1 VCLVIIIKLKYAVVQ
16 AVIRTT
22 AFVARRIHFRWQDAG
37 FTSGLRYAIRLP
49 TRPLQRTCLALWREI
64 MMTTAHAE
72 GVSVAAMVVYVSRAT
87 WCLVLVLRPS
97 LRT

>member
-1 VCLVIIIKLKYAVVQ
+1 MCLVIIIKLKNVVVQ

-22 AFVARRIHFRWQDAG
+22 AFVARRIHFRWQDAT

-49 TRPLQRTCLALWREI
+49 TRPLQRTCRALWREI
-64 MMTTAHAE
+64 IMTTAECAHAA
-72 GVSVAAMVVYVSRAT
+72 VAAMVVYVSRAT

-97 LRT
+97 IKT